1 MGCFINTKLSGK
13 SIIIFLFIN
22 EFKQYCNMVYTYT
35 FDIDKYC
42 TIFIILV
49 LFIYLF
55 IVCFVSSS
63 G

>member
-13 SIIIFLFIN
+13 PIFIFLFIN
-22 EFKQYCNMVYTYT
+22 EFKQYCNMVYKYT
-35 FDIDKYC
+35 FEIDKNC

-49 LFIYLF
+49 LFIYL
-55 IVCFVSSS
+55 CFVSSS